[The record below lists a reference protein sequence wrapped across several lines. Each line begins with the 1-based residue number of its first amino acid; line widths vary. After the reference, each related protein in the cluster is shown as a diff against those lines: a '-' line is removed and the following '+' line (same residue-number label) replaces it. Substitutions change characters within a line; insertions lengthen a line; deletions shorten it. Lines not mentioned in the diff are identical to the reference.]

1 MTTAST
7 LVRALAVVLPLVI
20 FILGL
25 SSNLA
30 QVPALRAAPSSPSAH
45 YLALPAASTAGV
57 ELYALSIAVGSAND
71 SPVPDTAR
79 LCLLSSRLSLR
90 PSLFIAT
97 DPILLHLSHIPWSAH
112 PISDIP
118 PPSSQP
124 L

>member
-1 MTTAST
+1 MRTVNT
-7 LVRALAVVLPLVI
+7 LVRVLVIALPLVI

-30 QVPALRAAPSSPSAH
+30 QVPAPWIAAASPAVG
-45 YLALPAASTAGV
+45 YTALPAASTAGV
-57 ELYALSIAVGSAND
+57 ELYALSVAVGNADD
-71 SPVPDTAR
+71 SPAPDAAR
-79 LCLLSSRLSLR
+79 LCLLSSRLTLR

-97 DPILLHLSHIPWSAH
+97 DPILLHLNHVPWSAR